1 MTTLIAIV
9 LVLAAI
15 FIIWRMLNVARPTVE
30 PPEEVAV
37 REPVPR
43 RPLNRSGAVAIAE
56 PDDESH
62 TDARAGR

>member
-1 MTTLIAIV
+1 MTTLVAI
-9 LVLAAI
+9 LLALAAI
-15 FIIWRMLNVARPTVE
+15 FFIWRILKASRPTVE

-37 REPVPR
+37 REPVPQ

-62 TDARAGR
+62 TDARAG